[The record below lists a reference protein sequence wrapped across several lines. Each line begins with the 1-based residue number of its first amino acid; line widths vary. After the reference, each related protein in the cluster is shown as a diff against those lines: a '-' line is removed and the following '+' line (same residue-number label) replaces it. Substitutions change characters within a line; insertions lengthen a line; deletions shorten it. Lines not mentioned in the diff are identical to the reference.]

1 MTSISLSNSHA
12 LARPYPHHLPHSHR
26 QQWCSRPLLSSNSLS
41 KLHRFGISDRFP
53 ARPPLPLVLASSGAG
68 VVDSFPLRGT
78 YTVGDFMTRKE
89 NLYVVKPTTTVDEA
103 LEVLVEKRITGFPVV
118 DDDWNLVIFLWRGLG
133 KGSCSLSVS
142 MRILQ
147 ILSTLF
153 FISSF
158 EDLGCAYACIVKA
171 LPLSQARNFGPF
183 MLRVGVVS
191 DYDLLALDSISG
203 GTQSDTNLF
212 PDVDSSWK
220 TFNEIQKLLSK
231 TNGKVVGDLMTS
243 SPLAVRETSNL
254 EDAARLLLE
263 TKYRRLPVVDADGKL
278 VGIITRGNVVR
289 AALQI
294 KRAAERST

>member
-118 DDDWNLVIFLWRGLG
+118 DDDWNLV
-133 KGSCSLSVS
+133 
-142 MRILQ
+142 
-147 ILSTLF
+147 
-153 FISSF
+153 
-158 EDLGCAYACIVKA
+158 
-171 LPLSQARNFGPF
+171 
-183 MLRVGVVS
+183 GVVS